1 MKKFVFSA
9 CLLLLLFDHDTWAQ
23 SFKNNTARDAFRS
36 TQGYIGL
43 FGGSNFSQPY
53 VSERFSD
60 FSMISSTD
68 PVSINDQKEYGSLL
82 DNTGAQFGIS
92 AAFTSKMGLSLAI
105 SPAYQVTQYK
115 YESQFV
121 WQDAENETN
130 YLEFNHE
137 HSQRLHYVSLP
148 LLIRYTP
155 LRKKFRPY
163 VQIGVHYDRL
173 FNAQKNVRT
182 RGLDR
187 ASGSEVDF
195 AFSTQSS
202 DVSRLYIKS
211 HFGLLAGGGFT
222 YNLGTLILF
231 FDGQYRYGM
240 HTTTNAKTRYSGSR
254 DIPGF
259 GNVLDNVTIRNLQL
273 SFGCYFPLKFLTKDF
288 SPVIL

>member
-1 MKKFVFSA
+1 
-9 CLLLLLFDHDTWAQ
+9 
-23 SFKNNTARDAFRS
+23 
-36 TQGYIGL
+36 
-43 FGGSNFSQPY
+43 
-53 VSERFSD
+53 
-60 FSMISSTD
+60 MISSSGAESFD
-68 PVSINDQKEYGSLL
+68 DQKEYGSLI

-92 AAFTSKMGLSLAI
+92 AAFTSKIGISLAV
-105 SPAYQVTQYK
+105 SPAYQINQYT
-115 YESQFV
+115 YQSQFV
-121 WQDAENETN
+121 WQDTENEAN

-137 HSQRLHYVSLP
+137 HSQRLHYLSLP

-155 LRKKFRPY
+155 LRKKFRPF
-163 VQIGVHYDRL
+163 VQIGLHYDRL
-173 FNAQKNVRT
+173 LNAQKNVNT
-182 RGLDR
+182 KGLDR

-202 DVSRLYIKS
+202 DVSHLFIKS

-222 YNLGTLILF
+222 YNLGTFILF

-240 HTTTNAKTRYSGSR
+240 HTVTNAKNRFSGSR

-259 GNVLDNVTIRNLQL
+259 GNVLDDVSLRNLQL